1 MPTAHRHLWILASFA
16 SPALQIIQILITFSP
31 TIGKGS
37 FPKTRASLASSA
49 QKPCII
55 CIICIKNTP
64 NFATFA
70 PPPFGSSPPPNFKFP
85 LPQICPP
92 TASPPPTPPNTHFVR
107 WSDLQPSLRLAFVK
121 CIKMW
126 KNSNPAFPTLAASY
140 LQICRIFAPGGQHQ
154 SALSIAACTPALS
167 DSKHNH
173 CKLLG
178 SSKASHPA
186 TCKVKLWG

>member
-37 FPKTRASLASSA
+37 FPKTSASLASST

-92 TASPPPTPPNTHFVR
+92 TASPPTPPNTHFVR
-107 WSDLQPSLRLAFVK
+107 WSDLQPSLRLAFVIYILFQLLSK
-121 CIKMW
+121 KDWDLLKDLLIGSWLTNAFSGPKETPCVWSFADLWSIGPCSLVKQ
-126 KNSNPAFPTLAASY
+126 NPL
-140 LQICRIFAPGGQHQ
+140 LWPG
-154 SALSIAACTPALS
+154 
-167 DSKHNH
+167 
-173 CKLLG
+173 
-178 SSKASHPA
+178 
-186 TCKVKLWG
+186 

>member
-37 FPKTRASLASSA
+37 FPKTSASLASSA

-70 PPPFGSSPPPNFKFP
+70 PPLLGALPHLISSSNLSSYGLPP
-85 LPQICPP
+85 
-92 TASPPPTPPNTHFVR
+92 PPPTPPNTHFVR
-107 WSDLQPSLRLAFVK
+107 WSDLQPSLRLAFVIMK
-121 CIKMW
+121 TNIYRFR
-126 KNSNPAFPTLAASY
+126 S
-140 LQICRIFAPGGQHQ
+140 Q
-154 SALSIAACTPALS
+154 SKDT
-167 DSKHNH
+167 KTKENTE
-173 CKLLG
+173 KL
-178 SSKASHPA
+178 HPLLPQ
-186 TCKVKLWG
+186 VHILPNDW